1 MRTENEV
8 LTQLLDFA
16 NKEDKVRMVILNG
29 SRVNP
34 NVEKDI
40 FCDYD
45 VVFSVT
51 DPDYYLRN
59 HVQHFPVSATSSHIY
74 TPLG

>member
-16 NKEDKVRMVILNG
+16 NNEDKVRAVILNG

-34 NVEKDI
+34 NLEKDI

-51 DPDYYLRN
+51 DPDY
-59 HVQHFPVSATSSHIY
+59 VQHLKLRRRIIV
-74 TPLG
+74 